1 MKVKDIKHA
10 KLIPIK
16 VTNGLSYYTILGT
29 SIISKSYNGSYTL
42 YTYEKGRDCQFY
54 KDKDGII
61 VEFKTVE
68 EAERLLFKLATEQLQ
83 KSLLW
88 IRADNLQK
96 IEEMEC

>member
-10 KLIPIK
+10 KLVPLK

-29 SIISKSYNGSYTL
+29 SIVSKSYNGSYTL
-42 YTYEKGRDCQFY
+42 YTYEKGKDCHFY

-68 EAERLLFKLATEQLQ
+68 EAERLLLKLATEQLQ
-83 KSLLW
+83 KSLFW
-88 IRADNLQK
+88 VRADHLHNIEK
-96 IEEMEC
+96 IEC